1 MIDDT
6 LTAFQ
11 ASQLQF
17 LRSEVDRAQDER
29 FRRDADNNAENRL
42 FRAQAE
48 LKDFINKL
56 RDAGKIF
63 KKSFLPL
70 AIPNIVHYMKYIE
83 FRKEEKWK
91 SLKQKV

>member
-56 RDAGKIF
+56 RDAGK
-63 KKSFLPL
+63 
-70 AIPNIVHYMKYIE
+70 NI
-83 FRKEEKWK
+83 
-91 SLKQKV
+91 

>member
-29 FRRDADNNAENRL
+29 YRRDADNNAEVRL
-42 FRAQAE
+42 FQAQRELTDFTKNLRA
-48 LKDFINKL
+48 
-56 RDAGKIF
+56 AGK
-63 KKSFLPL
+63 
-70 AIPNIVHYMKYIE
+70 NI
-83 FRKEEKWK
+83 
-91 SLKQKV
+91 

>member
-29 FRRDADNNAENRL
+29 FRRDADSNAENRL
-42 FRAQAE
+42 FRAQVE

-56 RDAGKIF
+56 RGAGK
-63 KKSFLPL
+63 
-70 AIPNIVHYMKYIE
+70 NI
-83 FRKEEKWK
+83 
-91 SLKQKV
+91 

>member
-29 FRRDADNNAENRL
+29 YRRDADNNAEVRL
-42 FRAQAE
+42 FQAQRELTGFTKNLRA
-48 LKDFINKL
+48 
-56 RDAGKIF
+56 AGK
-63 KKSFLPL
+63 
-70 AIPNIVHYMKYIE
+70 NI
-83 FRKEEKWK
+83 
-91 SLKQKV
+91 

>member
-56 RDAGKIF
+56 RGAGK
-63 KKSFLPL
+63 
-70 AIPNIVHYMKYIE
+70 NI
-83 FRKEEKWK
+83 
-91 SLKQKV
+91 

>member
-29 FRRDADNNAENRL
+29 YRRDADNNAEVRL
-42 FRAQAE
+42 FQAQRE
-48 LKDFINKL
+48 LKGFTKNL
-56 RDAGKIF
+56 RAAGK
-63 KKSFLPL
+63 
-70 AIPNIVHYMKYIE
+70 NI
-83 FRKEEKWK
+83 
-91 SLKQKV
+91 